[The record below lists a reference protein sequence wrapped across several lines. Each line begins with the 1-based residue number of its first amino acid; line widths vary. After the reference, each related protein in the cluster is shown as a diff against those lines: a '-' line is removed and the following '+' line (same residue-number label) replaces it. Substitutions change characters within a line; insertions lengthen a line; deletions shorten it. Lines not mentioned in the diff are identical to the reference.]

1 MESGP
6 DRAARQRREW
16 MLRRALAVSDDDGGD
31 GLGEADAAE
40 VQRNIERIRLR
51 KARRTV
57 PVPIRVVRDPKL
69 WR

>member
-1 MESGP
+1 
-6 DRAARQRREW
+6 